1 MVDMGEKNPQ
11 AQPDDG
17 PQPEVS
23 AIDRVRLDP
32 RLRTRDD
39 SGITAIT
46 IGTLAWAVAWLV
58 LTFGFPD
65 APQSWRAVSAAG
77 FILGLI
83 GGVVLVLR
91 HRRMTRRR
99 SQE

>member
-1 MVDMGEKNPQ
+1 VVDMGDQDPHAHPE
-11 AQPDDG
+11 DG
-17 PQPEVS
+17 TQPEVS

-65 APQSWRAVSAAG
+65 TPQSWRAVSAAG

-83 GGVVLVLR
+83 GGVLLVLR
-91 HRRMTRRR
+91 YRRIMRRR
-99 SQE
+99 GQE

>member
-1 MVDMGEKNPQ
+1 MVDMGDQDPP
-11 AQPDDG
+11 AQPDDVS
-17 PQPEVS
+17 QPEVS

-39 SGITAIT
+39 SGIAAIT
-46 IGTLAWAVAWLV
+46 IGTLAWAVTWLV

-83 GGVVLVLR
+83 GGVLLVLR
-91 HRRMTRRR
+91 HRRITRRR
-99 SQE
+99 GQE

>member
-1 MVDMGEKNPQ
+1 MGDQDPHAHPE
-11 AQPDDG
+11 DG
-17 PQPEVS
+17 TQPEVS

-65 APQSWRAVSAAG
+65 TPQSWRAVSAAG

-83 GGVVLVLR
+83 GGVLLVLR
-91 HRRMTRRR
+91 YRRIMRRR
-99 SQE
+99 GQE